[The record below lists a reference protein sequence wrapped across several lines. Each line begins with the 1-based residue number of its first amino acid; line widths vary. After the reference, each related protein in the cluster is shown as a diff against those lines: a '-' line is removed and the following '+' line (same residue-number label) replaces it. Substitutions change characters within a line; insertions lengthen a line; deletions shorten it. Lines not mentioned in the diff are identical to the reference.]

1 LTAACDRLTIKPL
14 VMQPAIL
21 YRRRPFGLG
30 GLIPFLCTLFKFLSM
45 KIDKHTVAS
54 VTYTLS
60 IEGQE
65 IEQAGK
71 DNPLT
76 FLVGVGMMIPGFEN
90 QLLGKAPGDSYNITV
105 EPSEGYGEVNDDA
118 IAYLPIS
125 VFMVD
130 GQLQED
136 MLTPGMV
143 IPLQDQDGNP
153 MEATILEV
161 EEERVKMDFNH
172 MLAGKTLNF
181 SGEVL
186 EVRQA
191 TAEEIDHGHVHGPG
205 GHHH

>member
-1 LTAACDRLTIKPL
+1 
-14 VMQPAIL
+14 
-21 YRRRPFGLG
+21 
-30 GLIPFLCTLFKFLSM
+30 M

-76 FLVGVGMMIPGFEN
+76 FLVGVGSMIPGFEN
-90 QLLGKAPGDSYNITV
+90 QLLGKNPGDNYDITV
-105 EPSEGYGEVNDDA
+105 KPEEGYGEVNQDA
-118 IAYLPIS
+118 IAYLPID
-125 VFMVD
+125 VFKVD
-130 GQLQED
+130 GELQED
-136 MLTPGMV
+136 MLVPGMV

-153 MEATILEV
+153 MEATVVEV

-181 SGEVL
+181 TGEVL
-186 EVRQA
+186 EVREA
-191 TAEEIDHGHVHGPG
+191 SAEEIDHGHVHGPE
-205 GHHH
+205 GHQH